1 MKQNEIITRSKRKK
15 QKQSDG
21 RLLLVPVIR
30 DNNNNDES
38 NENESDI
45 TKIAA
50 AGLIAIGI
58 VEKLKPMIQIS
69 CNNLGNI
76 TLIFIAFIIVVVISD
91 HWN

>member
-1 MKQNEIITRSKRKK
+1 MKQNEIITRSKREK
-15 QKQSDG
+15 QKQSDE

-69 CNNLGNI
+69 CNI
-76 TLIFIAFIIVVVISD
+76 DWCFETLHIDVKNKVKTD
-91 HWN
+91 